1 MEKVDQLL
9 ITVLKVSEEQAS
21 EDLGMDDVNNWD
33 SLSHMNLI
41 VAIEDELKIEL
52 SGDDIAEMTTFNAIR
67 KIVAKHI

>member
-9 ITVLKVSEEQAS
+9 IAVLKVSEEQVS

-52 SGDDIAEMTTFNAIR
+52 SGDDIAEMTTFNTIR